1 LKQTV
6 KTKGLRI
13 IPDSNVSVIASMLLK
28 SNSIQHRLLQQ
39 HCNIYT
45 V

>member
-13 IPDSNVSVIASMLLK
+13 PDSNVIVIASLLLK
-28 SNSIQHRLLQQ
+28 SNSMQHRLLQQ
-39 HCNIYT
+39 HCNIYA